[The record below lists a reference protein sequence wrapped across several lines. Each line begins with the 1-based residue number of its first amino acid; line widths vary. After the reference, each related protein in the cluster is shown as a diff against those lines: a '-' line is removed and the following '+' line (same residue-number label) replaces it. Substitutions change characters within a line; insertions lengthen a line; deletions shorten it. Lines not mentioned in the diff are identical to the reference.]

1 MTRSTRPGLAGYH
14 KARAGAMARGQG
26 SAGHDENERAYQTAR
41 DGKVEG
47 VISKS
52 GRPCYPLP
60 LRERVVSSVSEKP
73 GEGFFQR

>member
-1 MTRSTRPGLAGYH
+1 
-14 KARAGAMARGQG
+14 MARGQG
-26 SAGHDENERAYQTAR
+26 FAGHDENERAYQLAR

-52 GRPCYPLP
+52 GRPYYPLP
-60 LRERVVSSVSEKP
+60 LRESVSEKP